1 MLYGESCF
9 IAYWI
14 GNFLALFFLGIFS
27 FYNIVMTRNEVVKL
41 KSCLG
46 FCPFF
51 VAANCSY
58 YLLLISSLSIA
69 LVILCYSSGSRL
81 LISLANIHAMNC
93 LNFPKI
99 RCDESVITFL
109 S

>member
-51 VAANCSY
+51 RSRQSFILFIVDLQSVYCFGNFMLFIWFTIAYFTCEY
-58 YLLLISSLSIA
+58 TCYELLEFS
-69 LVILCYSSGSRL
+69 
-81 LISLANIHAMNC
+81 
-93 LNFPKI
+93 K
-99 RCDESVITFL
+99 D
-109 S
+109 